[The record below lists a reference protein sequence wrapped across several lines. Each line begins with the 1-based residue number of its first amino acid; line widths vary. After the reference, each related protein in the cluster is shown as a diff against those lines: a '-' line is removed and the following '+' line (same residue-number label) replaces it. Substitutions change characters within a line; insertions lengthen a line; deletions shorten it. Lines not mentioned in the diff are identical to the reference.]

1 MEVYFDNSS
10 TTKTYDEV
18 INEVSYGLREF
29 YGNPSSLHNLGMKSE
44 KKLRECRQIIAKT
57 INGSENEIYF
67 NGGGSEGNNL
77 VLKGIAKSG
86 NHIITTPFEHA
97 SVLNTIKTLEKN
109 GVKVTVL
116 KIDSRGKVDLEDLEK
131 SITKDTVLVSI
142 MHVNNEIG
150 VIQDIEEISRI
161 VKKASTRAKLHID
174 AVQSFGKIPI
184 NVEKMHIDFLT
195 VSAHKFH
202 GPKGCG
208 FIYIR
213 KPNTLMPLIEGGA
226 QEFGLRAGTQN
237 IAGIMGMTVAA
248 KIACENMDKNYQKVS
263 EIKNHFIEKLK
274 EIDNIKL
281 NSYDEDD
288 FSPYILNVSFRGVRG
303 EVLLHFLEES
313 GIYVSTGS
321 ACSSKE
327 RARIG
332 GSYVLKSLGLTN
344 DEIGGG
350 IRFSFSDDNKLEEV
364 DYTIDVLKNGLRF
377 LRRIKK

>member
-248 KIACENMDKNYQKVS
+248 KMACENMDKNYQKVS

-281 NSYDEDD
+281 NSYNEDD

-350 IRFSFSDDNKLEEV
+350 IRFSFSDDNKLDEV